1 MHRISLRIA
10 LILSVALLAAGCLEE
25 DIPPSPNE
33 PTPQEDSIPTQQS
46 FAPGIDRLSRTAA

>member
-46 FAPGIDRLSRTAA
+46 FAPGTDRLSRSAA